1 VSYGLCN
8 THCVQTTRLDSSAN
22 DALDG
27 KMLIMPSDFF
37 RFLLQAR
44 VVPCYLNPV
53 AQFILCPGYPK
64 ALIRLL
70 KFFGW
75 SIVAVFCGLLL
86 GLSGAFLYLSP
97 GLPSVEALRSIQLQI
112 PLRVYSSDNKL
123 IAEFGE
129 MRRTP
134 IRFADI
140 PPNFI
145 NALLSAEDD
154 NFANHYG
161 VDPSSLMRA
170 ATQLVKSGHIQSG
183 GSTITMQ
190 VAKNFFLTSER
201 SFSRKTTEI
210 LLALQI
216 ERQLTKDEILELYVN
231 KIYLGNR
238 AYGIEAAAQV
248 YYGKSIRDVSLAQ
261 MAMIAGLP
269 KAPSRFNPL
278 ANPARS
284 KERRDWI
291 LGRMY
296 KLGKITEA
304 DYTTA
309 INEPLNASYHVPTP
323 EVNAPY
329 IAEMARAEMVGRY
342 GSDAYTEGFRVTTT
356 VPSNLQEMANTALHE
371 GLMTYDQR
379 HGYRGPESRLPGKTR
394 EAWAT
399 ELTKQRTIS
408 SLEPAIVTQVDK
420 TGLQVLTRTG
430 EEHVGWDSMKWARP
444 FLNTNSMGANPKQPS
459 DVAQVGDLIRVQRQ
473 PDNSLKFSQIP
484 QAQGALVSLDPQ
496 NGAIRSLV
504 GGFAFEQS
512 NYNRAMQAKR
522 QPGSS
527 FKPFVYSAALDN
539 GYTAAS
545 LVNDAPIVFVDEYL
559 DKVWRPKNDTNTF
572 LGPIR
577 LREGLYKSRNL
588 VSIRLVQALGI
599 DRTIDYISKFGF
611 NKQDLP
617 RNLSLAL
624 GTATLTPMEIAT
636 GWSTFANGGY
646 KISPYI
652 IDKIESR
659 NGDTLFVANPPSVPQ
674 GAAVTNGIAAPTD
687 AQAFTVNATPGE
699 APAAP
704 GAAPQTPA
712 VAERIVDGRTTYIL
726 NSMLEDVIK
735 LGTGRRAL
743 ALGRSDI
750 AGKTGTTNESKD
762 AWFSGYNADYVTT
775 VWTGFDQPESLGKRE
790 FGGTVALPIWM
801 NYMAAALKD
810 KPPHTQPEPEG
821 ILSLRVDPVSGR
833 AASPGTPGA
842 YFELFKAEDTPPSV
856 NELGNGNAPG
866 SPLPADEAAPI
877 DLF

>member
-1 VSYGLCN
+1 
-8 THCVQTTRLDSSAN
+8 
-22 DALDG
+22 
-27 KMLIMPSDFF
+27 M
-37 RFLLQAR
+37 
-44 VVPCYLNPV
+44 
-53 AQFILCPGYPK
+53 
-64 ALIRLL
+64 IRLL
-70 KFFGW
+70 KFFWW
-75 SIVAVFCGLLL
+75 SFVAVFCGLLL
-86 GLSGAFLYLSP
+86 VLSGAFLYLSP
-97 GLPSVEALRSIQLQI
+97 GLPSVESLRSIQLQI
-112 PLRVYSSDNKL
+112 PLRVFSSDGKL

-129 MRRTP
+129 MRRSP

-170 ATQLVKSGHIQSG
+170 ASQLVKSGHIQSG

-201 SFSRKTTEI
+201 SFSRKTNEI

-216 ERQLTKDEILELYVN
+216 ERELSKDEILELYVN

-248 YYGKSIRDVSLAQ
+248 YYGKSIRDLSIAQ

-278 ANPARS
+278 ANPVRA

-291 LGRMY
+291 LGRMH
-296 KLGKITEA
+296 KLGKIDQSA
-304 DYTTA
+304 YDVA
-309 INEPLNASYHVPTP
+309 LAEPINASYHVQSP

-342 GSDAYTEGFRVTTT
+342 GSEAYTEGFRVTTT
-356 VPSNLQEMANTALHE
+356 VPSNLQENANTAVQE
-371 GLMTYDQR
+371 GLISYDQR

-394 EAWAT
+394 DAWAL
-399 ELTKQRTIS
+399 ELTKQRSIS
-408 SLEPAIVTQVDK
+408 GLEPAIVTQVDK
-420 TGLQVLTRTG
+420 AGLHVLTRNG
-430 EEHVGWDSMKWARP
+430 EKEETVSWDSMKWARP
-444 FLNTNSMGANPKQPS
+444 FLNTNSLGARPLQPS
-459 DVAQVGDLIRVQRQ
+459 DVAQVGDLVRVQRQ
-473 PDNSLKFSQIP
+473 ADGSLKFSQTP
-484 QAQGALVSLDPQ
+484 AAQSALVSLDPQ
-496 NGAIRSLV
+496 NGAIRALV

-527 FKPFVYSAALDN
+527 FKPFLYSAALDN

-577 LREGLYKSRNL
+577 LREALYKSRNL
-588 VSIRLVQALGI
+588 VSIRLLQGLGI
-599 DRTIDYISKFGF
+599 DTAINYITRFGF

-624 GTATLTPMEIAT
+624 GTATLTPMEVAT

-646 KISPYI
+646 KISPYLI
-652 IDKIESR
+652 QRIENR
-659 NGDTLFVANPPSVPQ
+659 DGATLFVANPPSVP
-674 GAAVTNGIAAPTD
+674 ANDAKPAVNTATFAVNDSPSVVPASTTSTTNEP
-687 AQAFTVNATPGE
+687 QA
-699 APAAP
+699 
-704 GAAPQTPA
+704 PA

-726 NSMLEDVIK
+726 NSMLQDVIK
-735 LGTGRRAL
+735 RGTGRRAL
-743 ALGRSDI
+743 SMNRPDI

-762 AWFSGYNADYVTT
+762 AWFTGYNADYITS
-775 VWTGFDQPESLGKRE
+775 VWTGFDQPESLGRQE

-801 NYMAAALKD
+801 NYMSAALKD
-810 KPPHTQPEPEG
+810 KPPHVQAEPEG

-833 AASPGTPGA
+833 AATPSTPNA
-842 YFELFKAEDTPPSV
+842 YFELFKSEDTPPSV
-856 NELGNGNAPG
+856 NEVGGGNAPN
-866 SPLPADEAAPI
+866 SPLPADESAPI

>member
-1 VSYGLCN
+1 
-8 THCVQTTRLDSSAN
+8 
-22 DALDG
+22 
-27 KMLIMPSDFF
+27 M
-37 RFLLQAR
+37 
-44 VVPCYLNPV
+44 
-53 AQFILCPGYPK
+53 
-64 ALIRLL
+64 RLL
-70 KFFGW
+70 KFFGY
-75 SIVAVFCGLLL
+75 SIVAMVCGLLL
-86 GLSGAFLYLSP
+86 VLSGAYLYLSP

-112 PLRVYSSDNKL
+112 PLRVYSSDEKL

-161 VDPSSLMRA
+161 VDPSSLVRA

-201 SFSRKTTEI
+201 SFSRKATEI

-238 AYGIEAAAQV
+238 AYGIEAASQV
-248 YYGKSIRDVSLAQ
+248 YYGKSIRDASLAQ

-296 KLGKITEA
+296 KLGKIDQSAYESA
-304 DYTTA
+304 VA
-309 INEPLNASYHVPTP
+309 EPLNASYHVPTP

-342 GSDAYTEGFRVTTT
+342 GSEAYTEGFRVTTT
-356 VPSNLQEMANTALHE
+356 VPSNLQEIANSAVHE
-371 GLMTYDQR
+371 GLITYDQR
-379 HGYRGPESRLPGKTR
+379 HGYRGPESRLPGKTLS
-394 EAWAT
+394 AWTT
-399 ELTKQRTIS
+399 ELGKQRTIS
-408 SLEPAIVTQVDK
+408 GLEPAIVTQVKKD
-420 TGLQVLTRTG
+420 GVQVLTRTG
-430 EEHVGWDSMKWARP
+430 EAHVAWDSMKWARP
-444 FLNTNSMGANPKQPS
+444 FLNTNSMGPMPKQPS

-473 PDNSLKFSQIP
+473 KDDNLKFSQVP
-484 QAQGALVSLDPQ
+484 VAQGALVSLDPQ
-496 NGAIRSLV
+496 NGAIRALV

-512 NYNRAMQAKR
+512 NYNRATQAKR

-577 LREGLYKSRNL
+577 IREALYKSRNL
-588 VSIRLVQALGI
+588 VSIRLLQAMGVSK
-599 DRTIDYISKFGF
+599 TIDYITRFGF
-611 NKQDLP
+611 NKSDLP
-617 RNLSLAL
+617 PNLSLAL

-646 KISPYI
+646 KITPYL

-659 NGDTLFVANPPSVPQ
+659 NGDTLFTANPPRVP
-674 GAAVTNGIAAPTD
+674 GDVVNGVVASDGLAAPSNGGITIEP
-687 AQAFTVNATPGE
+687 TPGATP
-699 APAAP
+699 AANPAA
-704 GAAPQTPA
+704 APEPQVPA
-712 VAERIVDGRTTYIL
+712 VAERVVDGRTTYIL
-726 NSMLEDVIK
+726 NSILEDVIK
-735 LGTGRRAL
+735 KGTGRRAL
-743 ALGRSDI
+743 ALGRADI

-775 VWTGFDQPESLGKRE
+775 VWTGYDQPESLGRRE

-801 NYMAAALKD
+801 SYMGAALKD
-810 KPPHTQPEPEG
+810 KPLHTQPEPEG
-821 ILSLRVDPVSGR
+821 ILSLRIDPVSGR
-833 AASPGTPGA
+833 AASPSTPNA
-842 YFELFKAEDTPPSV
+842 YFELFKSEDTPPSI
-856 NELGNGNAPG
+856 NELGNGVAPG

>member
-1 VSYGLCN
+1 
-8 THCVQTTRLDSSAN
+8 
-22 DALDG
+22 
-27 KMLIMPSDFF
+27 M
-37 RFLLQAR
+37 
-44 VVPCYLNPV
+44 
-53 AQFILCPGYPK
+53 
-64 ALIRLL
+64 RLL

-86 GLSGAFLYLSP
+86 ALSGAFLYLSP

-112 PLRVYSSDNKL
+112 PLRVYSSDGKL

-190 VAKNFFLTSER
+190 VAKNFFLSSER

-296 KLGKITEA
+296 KLGKISEA
-304 DYTTA
+304 DYQA
-309 INEPLNASYHVPTP
+309 AVAEPLNASYHVPTP

-329 IAEMARAEMVGRY
+329 VAEMARAEMVGRY

-356 VPSNLQEMANTALHE
+356 VPSDLQELANTAVHE
-371 GLMTYDQR
+371 GLITYDQR
-379 HGYRGPESRLPGKTR
+379 HGYRGPESRLPGKTHA
-394 EAWAT
+394 AWAQ
-399 ELTKQRTIS
+399 ELTKQRSIS
-408 SLEPAIVTQVDK
+408 GLEPAIVTQVDK
-420 TGLQVLTRTG
+420 NGLQVLTRTG

-444 FLNTNSMGANPKQPS
+444 FLNTNSMGPAPKQPS

-473 PDNSLKFSQIP
+473 ADNSLKFRQIP
-484 QAQGALVSLDPQ
+484 VVQGALVSLDPQ

-512 NYNRAMQAKR
+512 NYNRALQAKR

-577 LREGLYKSRNL
+577 MREALYKSRNL
-588 VSIRLVQALGI
+588 VSIRLLQSLGV

-636 GWSTFANGGY
+636 GWSVFANGGY
-646 KISPYI
+646 KVTPYI

-659 NGDTLFVANPPSVPQ
+659 NGETLFTANPPSVPT
-674 GAAVTNGIAAPTD
+674 GDTASSGIAAPTE
-687 AQAFTVNATPGE
+687 QSFTVNNVPGETPGQ
-699 APAAP
+699 APVQA
-704 GAAPQTPA
+704 PA
-712 VAERIVDGRTTYIL
+712 VAERIIDGRTTYIL

-743 ALGRSDI
+743 ALGRTDL

-775 VWTGFDQPESLGKRE
+775 VWTGFDQPESLGRRE
-790 FGGTVALPIWM
+790 YGGTVALPIWM
-801 NYMAAALKD
+801 SYMGAALKD
-810 KPPHTQPEPEG
+810 KPAHTQAEPEG

-833 AASPGTPGA
+833 AATPGTPNA
-842 YFELFKAEDTPPSV
+842 YFELFKSEDTPPSV
-856 NELGNGNAPG
+856 NELGNGYAPG
-866 SPLPADEAAPI
+866 SPLPADESAPI

>member
-1 VSYGLCN
+1 
-8 THCVQTTRLDSSAN
+8 
-22 DALDG
+22 
-27 KMLIMPSDFF
+27 
-37 RFLLQAR
+37 
-44 VVPCYLNPV
+44 
-53 AQFILCPGYPK
+53 
-64 ALIRLL
+64 
-70 KFFGW
+70 
-75 SIVAVFCGLLL
+75 
-86 GLSGAFLYLSP
+86 
-97 GLPSVEALRSIQLQI
+97 
-112 PLRVYSSDNKL
+112 
-123 IAEFGE
+123 
-129 MRRTP
+129 
-134 IRFADI
+134 
-140 PPNFI
+140 
-145 NALLSAEDD
+145 
-154 NFANHYG
+154 
-161 VDPSSLMRA
+161 
-170 ATQLVKSGHIQSG
+170 
-183 GSTITMQ
+183 
-190 VAKNFFLTSER
+190 
-201 SFSRKTTEI
+201 
-210 LLALQI
+210 
-216 ERQLTKDEILELYVN
+216 
-231 KIYLGNR
+231 
-238 AYGIEAAAQV
+238 
-248 YYGKSIRDVSLAQ
+248 
-261 MAMIAGLP
+261 
-269 KAPSRFNPL
+269 
-278 ANPARS
+278 
-284 KERRDWI
+284 
-291 LGRMY
+291 
-296 KLGKITEA
+296 
-304 DYTTA
+304 
-309 INEPLNASYHVPTP
+309 
-323 EVNAPY
+323 
-329 IAEMARAEMVGRY
+329 
-342 GSDAYTEGFRVTTT
+342 
-356 VPSNLQEMANTALHE
+356 
-371 GLMTYDQR
+371 
-379 HGYRGPESRLPGKTR
+379 
-394 EAWAT
+394 
-399 ELTKQRTIS
+399 
-408 SLEPAIVTQVDK
+408 
-420 TGLQVLTRTG
+420 VLTRTG
-430 EEHVGWDSMKWARP
+430 EEHVAWDTMKWARP

-577 LREGLYKSRNL
+577 MREALYKSRNL
-588 VSIRLVQALGI
+588 VSIRLLQALGV

-659 NGDTLFVANPPSVPQ
+659 NGDTLFVANPPSVPK
-674 GAAVTNGIAAPTD
+674 GNVVSDGIAVPAANT
-687 AQAFTVNATPGE
+687 FTVNAIPGE
-699 APAAP
+699 AP
-704 GAAPQTPA
+704 GAQPVSQTPA
-712 VAERIVDGRTTYIL
+712 VAERIIDGRTTYIL

-801 NYMAAALKD
+801 NYMGAALKG
-810 KPPHTQPEPEG
+810 KPAHTQPEPEG

-833 AASPGTPGA
+833 AATPSTPGA

-856 NELGNGNAPG
+856 NELGNGNVPG

>member
-1 VSYGLCN
+1 MSIAFNPPVL
-8 THCVQTTRLDSSAN
+8 TAAPATLPIR
-22 DALDG
+22 
-27 KMLIMPSDFF
+27 KMLIMPSVFF
-37 RFLLQAR
+37 RFLLKR
-44 VVPCYLNPV
+44 GSFSFSLNPV
-53 AQFILCPGYPK
+53 AQFIFYPGYPK

-86 GLSGAFLYLSP
+86 GLSGAYLYLSP

-170 ATQLVKSGHIQSG
+170 ATQLIKSGHIQSG

-216 ERQLTKDEILELYVN
+216 EQQLTKDEILELYVN

-296 KLGKITEA
+296 KLGKISEA
-304 DYTTA
+304 DYTA
-309 INEPLNASYHVPTP
+309 AVNEPLNASYHVPTP

-342 GSDAYTEGFRVTTT
+342 GSEAYTEGFRVTTT
-356 VPSNLQEMANTALHE
+356 VPSDLQELANTAVHE

-408 SLEPAIVTQVDK
+408 GLEPAIVTQVDK
-420 TGLQVLTRTG
+420 NGLQVLTRTG
-430 EEHVGWDSMKWARP
+430 QEHVNWDTMKWARP

-512 NYNRAMQAKR
+512 NYNRALQAKR

-527 FKPFVYSAALDN
+527 FKPFVYAAALDS
-539 GYTAAS
+539 GYTASS

-577 LREGLYKSRNL
+577 LREALYKSRNL
-588 VSIRLVQALGI
+588 VSIRLLQAMGVGK
-599 DRTIDYISKFGF
+599 TIDYITRFGF

-617 RNLSLAL
+617 PNLSLAL

-636 GWSTFANGGY
+636 GWSAFANGGY
-646 KISPYI
+646 KITPYI

-674 GAAVTNGIAAPTD
+674 GGAASDGIAVPT

-699 APAAP
+699 APDTTP
-704 GAAPQTPA
+704 TPQAPA

-743 ALGRSDI
+743 ALGRPDI

-775 VWTGFDQPESLGKRE
+775 VWTGFDQPESLGRKE

-801 NYMAAALKD
+801 NYMGAALKG
-810 KPPHTQPEPEG
+810 KPPHTQSEPEG
-821 ILSLRVDPVSGR
+821 ILSLRVDPISGR

-842 YFELFKAEDTPPSV
+842 YFELFKVEDTPPSG
-856 NELGNGNAPG
+856 NELGNGLAPG

>member
-1 VSYGLCN
+1 
-8 THCVQTTRLDSSAN
+8 
-22 DALDG
+22 
-27 KMLIMPSDFF
+27 M
-37 RFLLQAR
+37 
-44 VVPCYLNPV
+44 
-53 AQFILCPGYPK
+53 
-64 ALIRLL
+64 RLL

-86 GLSGAFLYLSP
+86 ALSGAFLYLSP

-112 PLRVYSSDNKL
+112 PLRVYSSDGKL

-134 IRFADI
+134 IRFAEI

-190 VAKNFFLTSER
+190 VAKNFFLSSER

-304 DYTTA
+304 AYTEA

-356 VPSNLQEMANTALHE
+356 VPSDLQEMANTAVQE

-379 HGYRGPESRLPGKTR
+379 HGYRGPESRLPGKTHA
-394 EAWAT
+394 AWAT

-408 SLEPAIVTQVDK
+408 SLEPAIVTQVEK
-420 TGLQVLTRTG
+420 NGIQVLTRNG
-430 EEHVGWDSMKWARP
+430 EEHVAWESMKWARP
-444 FLNTNSMGANPKQPS
+444 FLNTNSMGAAPRQPA

-473 PDNSLKFSQIP
+473 ADNSLKFSQVP
-484 QAQGALVSLDPQ
+484 VAQGALVTLDPQ
-496 NGAIRSLV
+496 NGAIRALV

-577 LREGLYKSRNL
+577 MREALYKSRNL
-588 VSIRLVQALGI
+588 VSIRLLQSMGV
-599 DRTIDYISKFGF
+599 DHTIDYISKFGF

-646 KISPYI
+646 KITPYI

-659 NGDTLFVANPPSVPQ
+659 NGELLFSANPPSVPS
-674 GAAVTNGIAAPTD
+674 GNTASSGIAAPEHN
-687 AQAFTVNATPGE
+687 FTVNTVAGE
-699 APAAP
+699 SPVQAPV
-704 GAAPQTPA
+704 QTPA
-712 VAERIVDGRTTYIL
+712 VAERIIDGRTTYIL

-743 ALGRSDI
+743 ALGRSDL

-775 VWTGFDQPESLGKRE
+775 VWTGFDQPESLGRRE
-790 FGGTVALPIWM
+790 YGGTVALPIWM
-801 NYMAAALKD
+801 NFMGAALKG
-810 KPPHTQPEPEG
+810 KPAHTQAEPEG

-833 AASPGTPGA
+833 AATPGTPNA
-842 YFELFKAEDTPPSV
+842 YFELFKSEDTPPSV
-856 NELGNGNAPG
+856 NELGNGVAPG

>member
-1 VSYGLCN
+1 
-8 THCVQTTRLDSSAN
+8 
-22 DALDG
+22 
-27 KMLIMPSDFF
+27 M
-37 RFLLQAR
+37 
-44 VVPCYLNPV
+44 
-53 AQFILCPGYPK
+53 
-64 ALIRLL
+64 RLL
-70 KFFGW
+70 KFFGY
-75 SIVAVFCGLLL
+75 SFVAIVCGLLL
-86 GLSGAFLYLSP
+86 VFSGAYLYLSP

-112 PLRVYSSDNKL
+112 PLRVYSSDEKL

-161 VDPSSLMRA
+161 VDPSSLVRA

-201 SFSRKTTEI
+201 SFSRKATEI

-238 AYGIEAAAQV
+238 AYGIEAASQV
-248 YYGKSIRDVSLAQ
+248 YYGKSIRDASLAQ

-296 KLGKITEA
+296 KLGKIDQSAYESA
-304 DYTTA
+304 VA
-309 INEPLNASYHVPTP
+309 EPLNASYHVPTP
-323 EVNAPY
+323 EVSAPY

-356 VPSNLQEMANTALHE
+356 IPSNLQEIANHAVHE
-371 GLMTYDQR
+371 GLIAYDQR
-379 HGYRGPESRLPGKTR
+379 HGYRGPESRLPGKTLS
-394 EAWAT
+394 AWT
-399 ELTKQRTIS
+399 VELGKQRSIS
-408 SLEPAIVTQVDK
+408 GLDPAIVTQVKKD
-420 TGLQVLTRTG
+420 GVQVLTRSG
-430 EEHVGWDSMKWARP
+430 EEHVAWDSMKWARP
-444 FLNTNSMGANPKQPS
+444 FLNTNSMGPMPKQPS

-473 PDNSLKFSQIP
+473 KDDSLKFSQVP
-484 QAQGALVSLDPQ
+484 VAQGALVSLDPQ
-496 NGAIRSLV
+496 NGAIRALV

-512 NYNRAMQAKR
+512 NYNRATQAKR

-577 LREGLYKSRNL
+577 VREALYKSRNL
-588 VSIRLVQALGI
+588 VSIRLLQAMGVGK
-599 DRTIDYISKFGF
+599 TIDYMTRFGF

-617 RNLSLAL
+617 PNLSLAL

-636 GWSTFANGGY
+636 GWSVFANGGY
-646 KISPYI
+646 KVTPYL

-659 NGDTLFVANPPSVPQ
+659 NGDTLFLANPPSVPN
-674 GAAVTNGIAAPTD
+674 GVVASDGLAAPANGGITIEPTPGAAPTD
-687 AQAFTVNATPGE
+687 ATP
-699 APAAP
+699 APAA
-704 GAAPQTPA
+704 PA

-726 NSMLEDVIK
+726 TSMLQDVIK
-735 LGTGRRAL
+735 RGTGRRAL
-743 ALGRSDI
+743 ALGRTDL

-762 AWFSGYNADYVTT
+762 AWFSGYNADYITT
-775 VWTGFDQPESLGKRE
+775 VWTGYDQPESLGRRE
-790 FGGTVALPIWM
+790 YGGTVALPIWM
-801 NYMAAALKD
+801 SYMGGALKD
-810 KPPHTQPEPEG
+810 KPAHTQAEPEG
-821 ILSLRVDPVSGR
+821 ILSLRIDPISGR
-833 AASPGTPGA
+833 AAAPGTPNA
-842 YFELFKAEDTPPSV
+842 YFELFKSEDTPPSM
-856 NELGNGNAPG
+856 NELGNGVAPG
-866 SPLPADEAAPI
+866 SPLPADESAPI

>member
-1 VSYGLCN
+1 
-8 THCVQTTRLDSSAN
+8 
-22 DALDG
+22 
-27 KMLIMPSDFF
+27 M
-37 RFLLQAR
+37 
-44 VVPCYLNPV
+44 
-53 AQFILCPGYPK
+53 
-64 ALIRLL
+64 RLL

-86 GLSGAFLYLSP
+86 ALSGAFLYLSP

-112 PLRVYSSDNKL
+112 PLRVYSSDGKL

-134 IRFADI
+134 IRFAEI

-190 VAKNFFLTSER
+190 VAKNFFLSSER

-304 DYTTA
+304 AYTEA

-323 EVNAPY
+323 EVSAPY

-356 VPSNLQEMANTALHE
+356 VPSDLQEMANTAVHE

-379 HGYRGPESRLPGKTR
+379 HGYRGPESRLPGKTQA
-394 EAWAT
+394 AWAT

-408 SLEPAIVTQVDK
+408 GLEPAIVTQIEKNGV
-420 TGLQVLTRTG
+420 QVLTRNG
-430 EEHVGWDSMKWARP
+430 EEHVAWDTMKWARP
-444 FLNTNSMGANPKQPS
+444 FLNTNSMGAVPRQPA

-473 PDNSLKFSQIP
+473 ADNSLKFSQIP
-484 QAQGALVSLDPQ
+484 VAQGALVTLDPKS
-496 NGAIRSLV
+496 GAIRALV

-577 LREGLYKSRNL
+577 MREALYKSRNL
-588 VSIRLVQALGI
+588 VSIRLLQSMGV
-599 DRTIDYISKFGF
+599 DHTIDYISKFGF

-646 KISPYI
+646 KITPYI

-659 NGDTLFVANPPSVPQ
+659 NGEMLFSANPPSVPT
-674 GAAVTNGIAAPTD
+674 GDTTSSGIAAPEHS
-687 AQAFTVNATPGE
+687 FTVNTVAGE
-699 APAAP
+699 NPIQAPV
-704 GAAPQTPA
+704 QTPA
-712 VAERIVDGRTTYIL
+712 VAERIIDGRTTYIL
-726 NSMLEDVIK
+726 NSMLQDVIK

-743 ALGRSDI
+743 SLGRTDL

-775 VWTGFDQPESLGKRE
+775 VWTGFDQPESLGRRE
-790 FGGTVALPIWM
+790 YGGTVALPIWINFM
-801 NYMAAALKD
+801 GAALKD
-810 KPPHTQPEPEG
+810 KPAHTQAEPEG

-833 AASPGTPGA
+833 AATPGTPNA
-842 YFELFKAEDTPPSV
+842 YFELFKSEDTPPSV
-856 NELGNGNAPG
+856 NELGNGVAPG